1 MSESAVEDPRKEK
14 EDQVGHLFLVSLRV
28 QAGQHAAAPVSW
40 EETIQPSSVSG
51 CFLLEKVYDEL
62 QARMAMI
69 YCFNSQSVLAVNLA
83 TMLYTHNPS

>member
-14 EDQVGHLFLVSLRV
+14 DQVGHLFLVSLRV

-40 EETIQPSSVSG
+40 QETLQPSSVSG
-51 CFLLEKVYDEL
+51 CFLVEKVYDEL

-69 YCFNSQSVLAVNLA
+69 YCFNSQSVLAVSLA
-83 TMLYTHNPS
+83 TMLYAHNPS